1 MKICYITSTIEVP
14 YRQGLGSGGSTHA
27 FEVAKTLAAQG
38 EEVTLLCGRV
48 SASQPV
54 CESLGGITICRLF
67 IWNSKALHRL
77 RNSPWLWR
85 ILRIPYY
92 LIRSVRH
99 TLQIVWL
106 ARKQRFDLIYERSS
120 NSTLAGTWAS
130 LLLGIP
136 LVVELNDRCY
146 PALAIRVARRI
157 VTPDRDMLPRDVRAK
172 AKSLEWGVNTRLF
185 HPSVDGSSVR
195 RHYGL
200 ESREVIL
207 FVGSGLPWHGL
218 QEIVQAAPLVLR
230 YCREVTFLIA
240 GGGTDLEA
248 LRRTVE
254 ETSLSNW
261 FRFTG
266 AVEYEKVPGF
276 IAAADIALAPYNS
289 RLAEDNRHRFA
300 SPLKVLEYMAAG
312 KAVIVTRVANIR
324 GTVKHGVNGL
334 VIPEDSPDALAE
346 AILRLLRDPTLR
358 NGLGE
363 RARKAAAQNFSWD
376 AHCKALRQ
384 MFVEARGLT
393 ARTTPKRLSKAEV

>member
-1 MKICYITSTIEVP
+1 MRICYITSTIEVP

-38 EEVTLLCGRV
+38 EEVTLLCGRA
-48 SASQPV
+48 SADQQV
-54 CESLGGITICRLF
+54 CEPLNGITIYRLF
-67 IWNSKALHRL
+67 AWNSKALHSL
-77 RNSPWLWR
+77 RNSSWLWR
-85 ILRIPYY
+85 MTRIPYY
-92 LIRSVRH
+92 FIRSVRH

-130 LLLGIP
+130 LLLGIT
-136 LVVELNDRCY
+136 LVLELNDRSH

-157 VTPDRDMLPRDVRAK
+157 VTPDRAMLPRDVREK

-185 HPSVDGSSVR
+185 HPSVDGSAVR
-195 RHYGL
+195 RHYGF

-218 QEIVQAAPLVLR
+218 REIVQAAPLVLR
-230 YCREVTFLIA
+230 HCREVTFLIV
-240 GGGTDLEA
+240 GGGAELEA
-248 LRRTVE
+248 RRRTVQE
-254 ETSLSNW
+254 GDLSNW

-276 IAAADIALAPYNS
+276 VAAADIALAPFNS
-289 RLAEDNRHRFA
+289 LLAEGGRHRFA

-324 GTVKHGVNGL
+324 GTVEDGVSGL
-334 VIPEDSPDALAE
+334 VIPEDSPGALAD
-346 AILRLLRDPTLR
+346 AILRLLRDPALC
-358 NGLGE
+358 NQLGE
-363 RARKAAAQNFSWD
+363 RARKVAEERFSWD
-376 AHCKALRQ
+376 AHCRALRE
-384 MFVEARGLT
+384 MFVEARELR
-393 ARTTPKRLSKAEV
+393 ARTKAKRLSEAEV